1 MKPPCGKKCSD
12 RSAECKLSC
21 GKWKDYEE
29 KKFKEY
35 EEREKER
42 HKMEDCIVLEVRRND
57 RMVKR

>member
-1 MKPPCGKKCSD
+1 MKPPCGRECSN
-12 RSAECKLSC
+12 RSAECKLIC

-29 KKFKEY
+29 EKFKEY

-42 HKMEDCIVLEVRRND
+42 RKMEDCIVLEVRRND